1 VIVRPSL
8 MLGRLADSVLER
20 VVIGEGLTGGVVAVV
35 RAGSAA
41 VRRSQ
46 TGILR
51 FYAAVVVLGV
61 VLVAFYFLVS
71 SS

>member
-1 VIVRPSL
+1 
-8 MLGRLADSVLER
+8 
-20 VVIGEGLTGGVVAVV
+20 VIGEGVTGGVVAAV

-61 VLVAFYFLVS
+61 ALVAFYFLVS